1 MKTNLKILLVFAIL
15 LTGAELSAQRPFVE
29 TSDEFAELATKNLDE
44 LVQDEKFLKGME
56 KEEIH
61 GSYTYQITVG
71 DKGKITHMRSLERS
85 EDASIHGQNTL
96 NDLVRHHKFDFKIPK
111 GNLYNFQY
119 TFIIP

>member
-1 MKTNLKILLVFAIL
+1 MKTNLNILFLFAIL
-15 LTGAELSAQRPFVE
+15 LIGTELSAQRPFVE
-29 TSDEFAELATKNLDE
+29 TSDEFVELATKDLDQF
-44 LVQDEKFLKGME
+44 VQDEKFLQGME

-61 GSYTYQITVG
+61 GSYTYQITVN
-71 DKGKITHMRSLERS
+71 DKGKISHMRSLERS

-96 NDLVRHHKFDFKIPK
+96 NDLVRHYKFDFKIPK